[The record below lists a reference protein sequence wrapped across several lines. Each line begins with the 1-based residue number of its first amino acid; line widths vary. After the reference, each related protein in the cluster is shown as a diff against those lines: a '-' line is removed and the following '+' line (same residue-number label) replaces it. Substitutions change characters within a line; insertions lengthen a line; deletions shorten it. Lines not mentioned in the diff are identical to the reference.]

1 MDEAPF
7 SCSAGQGGLEE
18 FLRSQRT
25 GRPGILRG
33 NGAETEFPQGKKGA
47 DTIVYKVLLADD
59 EHLDLEGMRTF
70 IPWSELGMEVVG
82 AVSNGFSA
90 CELMERQAID
100 ILVTDVNMPHMSGLE
115 LARRAMDRKPDV
127 RVVFVSGH
135 QDFHYV
141 KQALS
146 LKACSYVL
154 KPMDDDELVAS
165 LRQITLELEHEANR
179 KRTEEQYLKMMQALQ
194 AQGVER
200 LEDEQGPQVAEQLA
214 GARPVPGC
222 SRLIREIIATMQERL
237 HENLTL
243 KNIAQQF
250 AFSPNYLGHLFKEE
264 TGQGFSEMLTELRM
278 ERARELLKDPKVKI
292 YEVAGQVG
300 YRYIPYFSRQFKE
313 TFGMT
318 PMEFRKRE

>member
-1 MDEAPF
+1 M
-7 SCSAGQGGLEE
+7 
-18 FLRSQRT
+18 
-25 GRPGILRG
+25 
-33 NGAETEFPQGKKGA
+33 
-47 DTIVYKVLLADD
+47 YKVLLADD

-90 CELMERQAID
+90 CELLERQAVD
-100 ILVTDVNMPHMSGLE
+100 ILVTDVNMPNMSGLE

-165 LRQITLELEHEANR
+165 LRQITLELEYEAHR
-179 KRTEEQYLKMMQALQ
+179 KRTEEQYLKMMQALE
-194 AQGVER
+194 AQEGR
-200 LEDEQGPQVAEQLA
+200 GDKAEDIRGRQDEPVAMQS
-214 GARPVPGC
+214 GDMPGC
-222 SRLIREIIATMQERL
+222 SRLVREIVATMQARL

-278 ERARELLKDPKVKI
+278 NRARELLKDPKVKI

-300 YRYIPYFSRQFKE
+300 YRYMPYFSRQFKE

>member
-1 MDEAPF
+1 M
-7 SCSAGQGGLEE
+7 
-18 FLRSQRT
+18 
-25 GRPGILRG
+25 
-33 NGAETEFPQGKKGA
+33 
-47 DTIVYKVLLADD
+47 YKVLLADD

-90 CELMERQAID
+90 CELMERQSVD
-100 ILVTDVNMPHMSGLE
+100 ILVTDVNMPNMSGLE
-115 LARRAMDRKPDV
+115 LARRALDRKPDV

-135 QDFHYV
+135 QDFHFV

-154 KPMDDDELVAS
+154 KPMDDEELVAS
-165 LRQITLELEHEANR
+165 LRQITLELEYEANR
-179 KRTEEQYLKMMQALQ
+179 KRTEEQFLQMMQALG
-194 AQGVER
+194 AQDGRESKDARDR
-200 LEDEQGPQVAEQLA
+200 LAEPEPSDPSDL
-214 GARPVPGC
+214 RNMPGS
-222 SRLIREIIATMQERL
+222 SRLIKGIVATMQARL

-243 KNIAQQF
+243 KQIAQQF

-278 ERARELLKDPKVKI
+278 KRARELLRDPKVKI

-300 YRYIPYFSRQFKE
+300 YRYMPYFSRQFKE

>member
-1 MDEAPF
+1 M
-7 SCSAGQGGLEE
+7 
-18 FLRSQRT
+18 
-25 GRPGILRG
+25 
-33 NGAETEFPQGKKGA
+33 
-47 DTIVYKVLLADD
+47 YKVLLADD

-90 CELMERQAID
+90 CELMERQAVD

-115 LARRAMDRKPDV
+115 LARRAMDRRPDV

-165 LRQITLELEHEANR
+165 LRQITLELEYEAHR
-179 KRTEEQYLKMMQALQ
+179 KRTEEQYLKMMQALE
-194 AQGVER
+194 AQESGKPEDARGR
-200 LEDEQGPQVAEQLA
+200 LSEPEPSQLRHA
-214 GARPVPGC
+214 PGS
-222 SRLIREIIATMQERL
+222 SRLIREIVATMQARL

-278 ERARELLKDPKVKI
+278 KRARELLKDPKVKI

-300 YRYIPYFSRQFKE
+300 YRYMPYFSRQFKE

>member
-1 MDEAPF
+1 M
-7 SCSAGQGGLEE
+7 
-18 FLRSQRT
+18 
-25 GRPGILRG
+25 
-33 NGAETEFPQGKKGA
+33 
-47 DTIVYKVLLADD
+47 YKVLLADD

-90 CELMERQAID
+90 CELMERQSVD
-100 ILVTDVNMPHMSGLE
+100 ILVTDVNMPNMSGLE
-115 LARRAMDRKPDV
+115 LARRALDRKPDV

-135 QDFHYV
+135 QDFHFV

-154 KPMDDDELVAS
+154 KPMDDEELVAS
-165 LRQITLELEHEANR
+165 LRQITLELEYEANR
-179 KRTEEQYLKMMQALQ
+179 KRTEEQFLQMMQALG
-194 AQGVER
+194 AQDGRESKDARDR
-200 LEDEQGPQVAEQLA
+200 LAEPEPSDPSDL
-214 GARPVPGC
+214 RNMPGS
-222 SRLIREIIATMQERL
+222 SRLIKEIVATMQARL

-243 KNIAQQF
+243 KQIAQQF

-278 ERARELLKDPKVKI
+278 KRARELLRDPKVKI

-300 YRYIPYFSRQFKE
+300 YRYMPYFSRQFKE

>member
-1 MDEAPF
+1 M
-7 SCSAGQGGLEE
+7 
-18 FLRSQRT
+18 
-25 GRPGILRG
+25 
-33 NGAETEFPQGKKGA
+33 
-47 DTIVYKVLLADD
+47 YKVLLADD

-90 CELMERQAID
+90 CELMERQAVD

-115 LARRAMDRKPDV
+115 LARRAMDRRPDV

-165 LRQITLELEHEANR
+165 LRQITLELEYEAHR
-179 KRTEEQYLKMMQALQ
+179 KRTEEQYLKMMQALE
-194 AQGVER
+194 AQESGKPEDARER
-200 LEDEQGPQVAEQLA
+200 QGEPEPPQQQHA
-214 GARPVPGC
+214 PGS
-222 SRLIREIIATMQERL
+222 SRLIREIVATMQARL
-237 HENLTL
+237 HDNLTL

-278 ERARELLKDPKVKI
+278 KRARELLKDPKVKI

-300 YRYIPYFSRQFKE
+300 YRYMPYFSRQFKE

>member
-1 MDEAPF
+1 M
-7 SCSAGQGGLEE
+7 
-18 FLRSQRT
+18 
-25 GRPGILRG
+25 
-33 NGAETEFPQGKKGA
+33 
-47 DTIVYKVLLADD
+47 YKVLLADD

-90 CELMERQAID
+90 CELMERQAVD

-115 LARRAMDRKPDV
+115 LARRAMDRRPDV

-165 LRQITLELEHEANR
+165 LRQITLELEYEAHR
-179 KRTEEQYLKMMQALQ
+179 KRTEEQYLKMMQALE
-194 AQGVER
+194 AQESGKP
-200 LEDEQGPQVAEQLA
+200 EDARGRQGEPETSQLRHA
-214 GARPVPGC
+214 PGS
-222 SRLIREIIATMQERL
+222 SRLIREIVATMQARL
-237 HENLTL
+237 HDNLTL

-278 ERARELLKDPKVKI
+278 KRARELLKDPKVKI

-300 YRYIPYFSRQFKE
+300 YRYMPYFSRQFKE

>member
-1 MDEAPF
+1 M
-7 SCSAGQGGLEE
+7 
-18 FLRSQRT
+18 
-25 GRPGILRG
+25 
-33 NGAETEFPQGKKGA
+33 
-47 DTIVYKVLLADD
+47 YKVLLADD

-90 CELMERQAID
+90 CELMERQSVD
-100 ILVTDVNMPHMSGLE
+100 ILVTDVNMPNMSGLE
-115 LARRAMDRKPDV
+115 LARRALDRKPDV

-135 QDFHYV
+135 QDFHFV

-154 KPMDDDELVAS
+154 KPMDDEELVAS
-165 LRQITLELEHEANR
+165 LRQITLELEYEANR
-179 KRTEEQYLKMMQALQ
+179 KRTEEQFLQMMQALG
-194 AQGVER
+194 AQDGR
-200 LEDEQGPQVAEQLA
+200 KSED
-214 GARPVPGC
+214 ARDRHIEPEPSELSDLRNMPGS
-222 SRLIREIIATMQERL
+222 SRLIKEIVATMQARL

-243 KNIAQQF
+243 KQIAQQF

-278 ERARELLKDPKVKI
+278 KRARELLRDPKVKI

-300 YRYIPYFSRQFKE
+300 YRYMPYFSRQFKE

>member
-1 MDEAPF
+1 M
-7 SCSAGQGGLEE
+7 
-18 FLRSQRT
+18 
-25 GRPGILRG
+25 
-33 NGAETEFPQGKKGA
+33 
-47 DTIVYKVLLADD
+47 YKVLLADD

-154 KPMDDDELVAS
+154 KPMD
-165 LRQITLELEHEANR
+165 
-179 KRTEEQYLKMMQALQ
+179 
-194 AQGVER
+194 
-200 LEDEQGPQVAEQLA
+200 
-214 GARPVPGC
+214 
-222 SRLIREIIATMQERL
+222 EI
-237 HENLTL
+237 
-243 KNIAQQF
+243 
-250 AFSPNYLGHLFKEE
+250 G
-264 TGQGFSEMLTELRM
+264 
-278 ERARELLKDPKVKI
+278 RAHV
-292 YEVAGQVG
+292 
-300 YRYIPYFSRQFKE
+300 
-313 TFGMT
+313 
-318 PMEFRKRE
+318 

>member
-1 MDEAPF
+1 M
-7 SCSAGQGGLEE
+7 
-18 FLRSQRT
+18 
-25 GRPGILRG
+25 
-33 NGAETEFPQGKKGA
+33 
-47 DTIVYKVLLADD
+47 YKVLLADD

-90 CELMERQAID
+90 CELMERQSVD
-100 ILVTDVNMPHMSGLE
+100 ILVTDVNMPNMSGLE
-115 LARRAMDRKPDV
+115 LARRALDRKPDV

-135 QDFHYV
+135 QDFHFV

-165 LRQITLELEHEANR
+165 LRQITLELEYEANR
-179 KRTEEQYLKMMQALQ
+179 KRTEEQLLQMMQALG
-194 AQGVER
+194 APDGRDSKDARDR
-200 LEDEQGPQVAEQLA
+200 LAEPEPLEPSDL
-214 GARPVPGC
+214 RNMPGS
-222 SRLIREIIATMQERL
+222 SRLIREIVATMQARL

-243 KNIAQQF
+243 KQIAQQF

-278 ERARELLKDPKVKI
+278 ERARELLRDPKVKI

-300 YRYIPYFSRQFKE
+300 YRYMPYFSRQFKE

>member
-1 MDEAPF
+1 M
-7 SCSAGQGGLEE
+7 
-18 FLRSQRT
+18 
-25 GRPGILRG
+25 
-33 NGAETEFPQGKKGA
+33 
-47 DTIVYKVLLADD
+47 YKVLLADD

-90 CELMERQAID
+90 CELMERQSVD
-100 ILVTDVNMPHMSGLE
+100 ILVTDVNMPNMSGLE
-115 LARRAMDRKPDV
+115 LARRALDRKPDV

-135 QDFHYV
+135 QDFHFV

-154 KPMDDDELVAS
+154 KPMDDEELVAS
-165 LRQITLELEHEANR
+165 LRQITLELEYEANR
-179 KRTEEQYLKMMQALQ
+179 KRTEEQFLQIMQALG
-194 AQGVER
+194 AQDGRESKDARDR
-200 LEDEQGPQVAEQLA
+200 LAEPEPSDPSDL
-214 GARPVPGC
+214 RNMPGS
-222 SRLIREIIATMQERL
+222 SRLIKEIVATMQARL

-243 KNIAQQF
+243 KQIAQQF

-278 ERARELLKDPKVKI
+278 KRARELLRDPKVKI

-300 YRYIPYFSRQFKE
+300 YRYMPYFSRQFKE

>member
-1 MDEAPF
+1 M
-7 SCSAGQGGLEE
+7 
-18 FLRSQRT
+18 
-25 GRPGILRG
+25 
-33 NGAETEFPQGKKGA
+33 
-47 DTIVYKVLLADD
+47 YKVLLADD

-90 CELMERQAID
+90 CELMERQSVD
-100 ILVTDVNMPHMSGLE
+100 ILVTDVNMPNMSGLE
-115 LARRAMDRKPDV
+115 LARRALDRKPDV

-135 QDFHYV
+135 QDFHFV

-165 LRQITLELEHEANR
+165 LRQITLELEYEANR
-179 KRTEEQYLKMMQALQ
+179 KRTEEQLLQMMQAWG
-194 AQGVER
+194 AQDGKKSADARDR
-200 LEDEQGPQVAEQLA
+200 LDEPEPMEPQN
-214 GARPVPGC
+214 RSSS
-222 SRLIREIIATMQERL
+222 SRLIREIVATMQARL

-243 KNIAQQF
+243 KHIAQQF

-278 ERARELLKDPKVKI
+278 KRARELLKDPRVKI

-300 YRYIPYFSRQFKE
+300 YRYMPYFSRQFKE

>member
-1 MDEAPF
+1 M
-7 SCSAGQGGLEE
+7 
-18 FLRSQRT
+18 
-25 GRPGILRG
+25 
-33 NGAETEFPQGKKGA
+33 
-47 DTIVYKVLLADD
+47 YKVLLADD

-70 IPWSELGMEVVG
+70 IPWSDLGMEVVG

-90 CELMERQAID
+90 CELMERQSVD
-100 ILVTDVNMPHMSGLE
+100 ILVTDVNMPNMSGLE
-115 LARRAMDRKPDV
+115 LARRALDRKPDV

-135 QDFHYV
+135 QDFHFV

-165 LRQITLELEHEANR
+165 LRQITLELEYEANR
-179 KRTEEQYLKMMQALQ
+179 KRTEEQLLQMMQAWG
-194 AQGVER
+194 AQNGRKSADARDRLAEPEPVE
-200 LEDEQGPQVAEQLA
+200 LENM
-214 GARPVPGC
+214 PGS
-222 SRLIREIIATMQERL
+222 SRLIREIVATMQARL

-243 KNIAQQF
+243 KHIAQQF

-264 TGQGFSEMLTELRM
+264 TGRGFSEMLTELRM
-278 ERARELLKDPKVKI
+278 KRARELLKDPRVKI

-300 YRYIPYFSRQFKE
+300 YRYMPYFSRQFKE

>member
-1 MDEAPF
+1 M
-7 SCSAGQGGLEE
+7 
-18 FLRSQRT
+18 
-25 GRPGILRG
+25 
-33 NGAETEFPQGKKGA
+33 
-47 DTIVYKVLLADD
+47 YKVLLADD

-90 CELMERQAID
+90 CELLERQAVD
-100 ILVTDVNMPHMSGLE
+100 ILVTDVNMPNMSGLE

-165 LRQITLELEHEANR
+165 LRQITLELEYEAHR
-179 KRTEEQYLKMMQALQ
+179 KRTEEQYLKMMQALE
-194 AQGVER
+194 AQEGR
-200 LEDEQGPQVAEQLA
+200 GDKAEDIRGRQDEPVAMQS
-214 GARPVPGC
+214 GDMPGC
-222 SRLIREIIATMQERL
+222 SRLVREIVATMQSRL

-278 ERARELLKDPKVKI
+278 NRARELLKDPKVKI

-300 YRYIPYFSRQFKE
+300 YRYMPYFSRQFKE